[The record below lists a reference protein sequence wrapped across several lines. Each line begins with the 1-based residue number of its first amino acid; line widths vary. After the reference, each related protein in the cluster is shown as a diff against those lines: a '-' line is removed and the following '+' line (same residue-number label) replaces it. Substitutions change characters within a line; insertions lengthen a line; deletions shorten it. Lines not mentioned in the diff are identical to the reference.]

1 MDQVIP
7 ADSTALKV
15 DRLSTI
21 QTILMHLGFTSP
33 EVQVPLAKFTLS
45 RDISMLLI
53 VGEYHRNIANAKQ
66 IDQDCHTGF
75 ITEKFS
81 EVGAIAGVPFPHCL
95 LHSEASLHRDS
106 RGLEDQSPEE
116 EPQTFE
122 QSGWET
128 PAPPWH
134 SQGLRSPNKMLDGTS
149 APDLV
154 YQPSIHDYGSKHV
167 GVQAMWF

>member
-53 VGEYHRNIANAKQ
+53 VGEYHRNLANAKQ

-81 EVGAIAGVPFPHCL
+81 EVGAIAGVPFLHCL

-128 PAPPWH
+128 PAPPLAQSGTEISQQDVGWNLSSRPGLSAKH
-134 SQGLRSPNKMLDGTS
+134 S
-149 APDLV
+149 
-154 YQPSIHDYGSKHV
+154 
-167 GVQAMWF
+167 